1 MAKHHPDS
9 PPSQDSLDETEII
22 PLAEEELR
30 VDKRTVTTGM
40 VRVRTVVDVET
51 ELAKA
56 TLDGEAVEV
65 TRVPMDRMIDQP
77 PAIRTENDVTIIPI
91 LEEVLVVEK
100 RLVLKEELHVRKR
113 KTTEDVEIPVELRK
127 QRAVI
132 ERIPA
137 DEDDPD
143 NSA

>member
-9 PPSQDSLDETEII
+9 PSPQGLPGETEVI

-30 VDKRTVTTGM
+30 VDTRTVTTGT

-65 TRVPMDRMIDQP
+65 TRVPIDRMIDQP

-91 LEEVLVVEK
+91 MEEVLVVEK

-113 KTTEDVEIPVELRK
+113 RTTEDVEIPVELRK
-127 QRAVI
+127 QRAVV

-137 DEDDPD
+137 DEDEPD
-143 NSA
+143 NSM

>member
-40 VRVRTVVDVET
+40 VRGRTVVDVET

>member
-1 MAKHHPDS
+1 MTRHHPDS
-9 PPSQDSLDETEII
+9 PPPQDPRDEAEVI

-30 VDKRTVTTGM
+30 VDERTVTTGK
-40 VRVRTVVDVET
+40 VRVRTIVDVET

-56 TLDGEAVEV
+56 TLDGESVEV
-65 TRVPMDRMIDQP
+65 TRLPVDRIVDQP
-77 PAIRTENDVTIIPI
+77 PSMRSENDVTIIPV

-113 KTTEDVEIPVELRK
+113 KTTENVEIPVQLRK

-132 ERIPA
+132 ERIPVA
-137 DEDDPD
+137 EDDES
-143 NSA
+143 NGA

>member
-30 VDKRTVTTGM
+30 GDKRTVTTGM